1 MIDQILAA
9 VHDAVLP
16 ESSGMPADYIPA
28 LAEVDPDE
36 FGLAVVTADGD
47 VFTHGHTETPFTIQ
61 SVSKPF
67 ALAMALQECGPAAVF
82 DKVGTEPSGDLFNSV
97 TLDVNGRPP
106 NPMVN
111 SGAIAI
117 AGMLVD
123 NHGDRSHIETHE
135 MFSRLA
141 GSELG
146 FNDEVYN
153 SERSTDYRN
162 RAIANL
168 LRGSGVLTDEPGLVV
183 DSYARQCSLTVTAT
197 QLATMA
203 ASLANIGTNPI
214 TKDQILDPLTV
225 RHTLSLM
232 FTCGMYDGSGDWAVH
247 VGIPAK
253 SGVAGG
259 VMAVVNRQLGIAVY
273 SPRLDEHGNSVR
285 AIKALEALTEELGL
299 HVFEFSNAGSS
310 LLSVYLQ

>member
-16 ESSGMPADYIPA
+16 ESHGMPADYIPA
-28 LAEVDPDE
+28 LAEVEPDR
-36 FGLAVVTADGD
+36 FGLAVVTTNGD
-47 VFTHGHTETPFTIQ
+47 VFTHGHTDTPFTIQ

-97 TLDVNGRPP
+97 TLDANGRPP

-123 NHGDRSHIETHE
+123 AHGDCAHAETHD

-146 FNDEVYN
+146 FNEEVYD
-153 SERSTDYRN
+153 SECATDHRN
-162 RAIANL
+162 QAIAHL
-168 LRGSGVLTDEPGLVV
+168 L
-183 DSYARQCSLTVTAT
+183 Y
-197 QLATMA
+197 
-203 ASLANIGTNPI
+203 
-214 TKDQILDPLTV
+214 
-225 RHTLSLM
+225 
-232 FTCGMYDGSGDWAVH
+232 
-247 VGIPAK
+247 
-253 SGVAGG
+253 
-259 VMAVVNRQLGIAVY
+259 
-273 SPRLDEHGNSVR
+273 
-285 AIKALEALTEELGL
+285 
-299 HVFEFSNAGSS
+299 
-310 LLSVYLQ
+310 

>member
-1 MIDQILAA
+1 VIDQILAA

-16 ESSGMPADYIPA
+16 ESHGMPADYIPA
-28 LAEVDPDE
+28 LAEVEPDQ
-36 FGLAVVTADGD
+36 FGLAVVTANGD
-47 VFTHGHTETPFTIQ
+47 VFTHGHTDTPFTIQ

-97 TLDVNGRPP
+97 TLDANGRPP

-123 NHGDRSHIETHE
+123 AHGDRAHAETHD

-146 FNDEVYN
+146 FNEEVYD
-153 SERSTDYRN
+153 SECATDHRN
-162 RAIANL
+162 QAIAHL
-168 LRGSGVLTDEPGLVV
+168 LYGSGVLTDGPEKVV
-183 DSYARQCSLTVTAT
+183 ESYTRQCSQTVTAT

-203 ASLANIGTNPI
+203 ATLANIGTNPI
-214 TKDQILDPLTV
+214 TNDQIIDPLTV

-232 FTCGMYDGSGDWAVH
+232 FTCGMYDGSGDWAVQI
-247 VGIPAK
+247 GIPAK
-253 SGVAGG
+253 SGVGGG